1 MLREERSA
9 RRVFS
14 SAGEICPIHHRTTIK
29 EQHMSTLLQEQSSTL
44 SQKPSVLARLL
55 ACVAPRRPD
64 DTGEYVAEVYLTW
77 FFGKG
82 TTLFRQRYASMGRA
96 QRAARLQA
104 RFLDMILPHYYWA
117 EDWSG
122 RKYRE
127 AHEYGINWS
136 ARSILDGE
144 RENFPA
150 IDRHTLP
157 GEA

>member
-1 MLREERSA
+1 
-9 RRVFS
+9 
-14 SAGEICPIHHRTTIK
+14 
-29 EQHMSTLLQEQSSTL
+29 MSTLLQEHSSAPQ
-44 SQKPSVLARLL
+44 QKPSVLARLL

-82 TTLFRQRYASMGRA
+82 STLFRQRYASMQRA

-104 RFLDMILPHYYWA
+104 RFLDLILPKYYWA

-122 RKYRE
+122 RKYKE

-136 ARSILDGE
+136 TRRIRDNE
-144 RENFPA
+144 RESFPE
-150 IDRHTLP
+150 IDRRVLP